1 MDGAIEGWVS
11 LDGSFRSVPPGRKG
25 VRGGYPRVASAAAD
39 STLGYFRGSLRDGFR
54 EACADALQ
62 RLLNQPEHG
71 AWNTL

>member
-39 STLGYFRGSLRDGFR
+39 FTLSYFRAFPPGRQGILASSIRKVRDAR
-54 EACADALQ
+54 YSKEAFVF
-62 RLLNQPEHG
+62 
-71 AWNTL
+71 